1 MILYTK
7 NITFCIDLD
16 NFWFEKFGGWEK
28 NLFCTTYFYFNKGN
42 KKIVFGW
49 KLNLESFINTKSQN
63 LQATLFSVK
72 FIFEHKNKFA
82 NKKGTKIFI
91 SNLCFCL
98 WKKVYHTIFIFEN
111 YMISLFSTVIKI
123 MSLISKMTSILHIII

>member
-1 MILYTK
+1 MNLYTK

-16 NFWFEKFGGWEK
+16 NFWFEKFGCWEK
-28 NLFCTTYFYFNKGN
+28 S
-42 KKIVFGW
+42 KKLVFGW

-82 NKKGTKIFI
+82 NKKGTKMFI
-91 SNLCFCL
+91 SNLFFCL
-98 WKKVYHTIFIFEN
+98 WKKFYHKIFIFEN
-111 YMISLFSTVIKI
+111 YMISIFSIVIKI
-123 MSLISKMTSILHIII
+123 MSLISKMTPILDIII